1 MTSAFSDTPCWL
13 CQPFVIFYSFSLS
26 LVVQWWDVI
35 CGRSLN
41 PTKWGVDNVSRLL
54 GEGARRVRCEVV
66 RPVVPACRA
75 NTVLFST
82 FSTKISTRILPH
94 LSSWVNSLTKLYR
107 CWLGWWEIGHFLRHH
122 VGNKK
127 IYKLCR
133 KKMLRNKGFFV
144 LKKDY
149 KIFGFWCP
157 SVRKQFVTIFTPALP
172 HPIISENKY
181 LI

>member
-1 MTSAFSDTPCWL
+1 MTSAFSDTSWWL
-13 CQPFVIFYSFSLS
+13 CQPFAIFYSFSLL

-54 GEGARRVRCEVV
+54 GEGARRVRGEVV

-94 LSSWVNSLTKLYR
+94 LSSWVNSLTKLYG
-107 CWLGWWEIGHFLRHH
+107 CWLGWRETGHFFKASHRKRKRFVIFLAKKYY
-122 VGNKK
+122 VKK
-127 IYKLCR
+127 IFLCSKR
-133 KKMLRNKGFFV
+133 IIRYLDFDV
-144 LKKDY
+144 ILK
-149 KIFGFWCP
+149 
-157 SVRKQFVTIFTPALP
+157 
-172 HPIISENKY
+172 ENS
-181 LI
+181 L